1 MTVLTTR
8 SKEAIKTALAMAIAY
23 GIALSMDWDRPYW
36 AGFAVAFISLATVGQ
51 SLNKGAMRML
61 GTLVA
66 AGVALTIIA
75 LSAQDRWLFML
86 YLSAW
91 IGFCTYMMGGPKRQY
106 FWNVCGFVC
115 AIICLDAG
123 PDPVNAFQTAVLR
136 AEETGLGI
144 LVYSLVA
151 VLIWPS
157 NSRADFDAATCKLA
171 STQHQLYRAYL
182 GLMKDGGGA
191 EEAQGLRAEVVQA
204 QTRFNQLLD
213 AAETDS
219 YEVWD
224 VRQPWRCYRR
234 QVAELAHTME
244 RWRSAFAELQALDL
258 QRLLP
263 NLAAFGAE
271 LDLRFAQIERM
282 LANEALERQP
292 VIIDLPIDEAA
303 VRALSHFDKAALAVT
318 QTHLQHLETLT
329 RSLFYVVCDIQD
341 LGQAATEADTAPSQR
356 AGFMPDPDRITS
368 VVRIMATL
376 WLAYLALIYV
386 NDIPGGTGFVTFA
399 AALGMAMATMPQL
412 SVTLLFVPAAGS
424 VLFAGLVYIF
434 VMPKLSSFAEL
445 GALIFAA
452 TFAFCY
458 LFYAPRQALGRA
470 LGLAL
475 FVVIIGVANQQSYNF
490 LSVADTALMVT
501 LIFLLLAITA
511 HIPYSPLPERAFLRL
526 SGRFFRSGECLITT
540 LRRDPQRP
548 PTRLE
553 RWKQAFHERE
563 VATLPTK
570 LGVWARIIDTKAR
583 PGTAPGQAQAMVT
596 NLQALS
602 YRMQELLEAS
612 GDPKA
617 RLLVREL
624 LAEVGVWR
632 LAVQRTFQQ
641 LSINPASGERE
652 AFRGRLDGFLDQLEE
667 RIKEALAAAPEGQL
681 NDQDA
686 ENFYRLLGAFRG
698 VSEVLID
705 YAASAGD
712 IDWARWREERFA

>member
-1 MTVLTTR
+1 MVVLTTR
-8 SKEAIKTALAMAIAY
+8 SKEAIKTALAMAVAY

-91 IGFCTYMMGGPKRQY
+91 VGFCTYMMGGPKRQY

-123 PDPVNAFQTAVLR
+123 PDSVNAFQTAVLR
-136 AEETGLGI
+136 AQETGLGI

-157 NSRADFDAATCKLA
+157 NSRADFDAATRKLA
-171 STQHQLYRAYL
+171 STQHQLYRSYL
-182 GLMKDGGGA
+182 GLMKDEGSA
-191 EEAQGLRAEVVQA
+191 EEAQGLSAEAVQA

-219 YEVWD
+219 YEVWE
-224 VRQPWRCYRR
+224 VRQPWRRYRR

-244 RWRSAFAELQALDL
+244 RWRLAFAELQALDL

-282 LANEALERQP
+282 LAGETFERQP
-292 VIIDLPIDEAA
+292 VAIDLPLDEAE

-318 QTHLQHLETLT
+318 RTHLQHLETLT
-329 RSLFYVVCDIQD
+329 RSLFYVVCDIKD
-341 LGQAATEADTAPSQR
+341 LGQAVGEADTAPAQR
-356 AGFMPDPDRITS
+356 TGFMPDPDRIAS
-368 VVRIMATL
+368 VVRITVTL

-386 NDIPGGTGFVTFA
+386 NDIPGGTGFVTFSVV
-399 AALGMAMATMPQL
+399 LGMVMATMPQL
-412 SVTLLFVPAAGS
+412 SITLLFVPAAGS

-434 VMPKLSSFAEL
+434 VMPKLSSFVGL
-445 GALIFAA
+445 GVLIFAA
-452 TFAFCY
+452 TFAICY
-458 LFYAPRQALGRA
+458 LFAAPRQALGRA

-475 FVVIIGVANQQSYNF
+475 FVVIIGVANQQSYSF
-490 LSVADTALMVT
+490 LSVANTALMIALVFP
-501 LIFLLLAITA
+501 LMAITA
-511 HIPYSPLPERAFLRL
+511 YIPHSPLPERAFVRL
-526 SGRFFRSGECLITT
+526 LGRFFRSAECLITT
-540 LRRDPQRP
+540 LRRDQQRP
-548 PTRLE
+548 PNQLE

-563 VATLPTK
+563 VATLPAK
-570 LGVWARIIDTKAR
+570 LGVWAHIIDTKVR
-583 PGTAPGQAQAMVT
+583 PGTGPGQARAVVA

-612 GDPKA
+612 GNPQA
-617 RLLVREL
+617 QLLTQEL
-624 LAEVGVWR
+624 LADVGAWR
-632 LAVQRTFQQ
+632 LAVQRIFQH
-641 LSINPASGERE
+641 LSVDPASGEQE
-652 AFRGRLDGFLDQLEE
+652 AFRSRLDGFLGEMEE
-667 RIKEALAAAPEGQL
+667 RIKVALSAVPEGQL
-681 NDQDA
+681 KDHDA
-686 ENFYRLLGAFRG
+686 ENFYQLLGAFRG

-705 YAASAGD
+705 YAGSAGE
-712 IDWARWREERFA
+712 IDWTRWREERFA